1 MVLASRK
8 ATVAAAALLALV
20 VLGAMFLWLR
30 DSSLVGVRQVDITGV
45 SGSQAE
51 DIRGALPTPRA
62 T

>member
-45 SGSQAE
+45 P
-51 DIRGALPTPRA
+51 GARRTTSAARSPTPRA